1 VLFALTKY
9 NGYENLLFY
18 LDGLDRT
25 ADRGGKFDFI
35 NWKNRKRK
43 ILKEAESYKGVE
55 LFPISAGNLGN
66 LKKKGRCW
74 EW

>member
-35 NWKNRKRK
+35 NLKERKRK
-43 ILKEAESYKGVE
+43 ILKKAES
-55 LFPISAGNLGN
+55 
-66 LKKKGRCW
+66 
-74 EW
+74 